1 MLSEILIQAWIAV
14 RRNPTRSLLTMLGV
28 MWGVVSVALLFAYGD
43 GFRTALVR
51 AFDAF
56 GKSAIVMWPGQT
68 STQAGGE
75 KAGRPVRVSIEDFEA
90 LRAECTLVKHISMET
105 VQFHDVVYG
114 LRRESG
120 PVRGVHPVYGIMRNE
135 VPSDGRWLSEED
147 LAERRRVVVLG
158 AEVRKKLFSGRPAVG
173 EDVTIN
179 GVRFTV
185 IGTMDPK
192 LQMSNYFSSDD
203 SSAFIPYTS
212 AGDLWSNRYT
222 SVLVFSAVSV
232 QWQKQAIQQVRE
244 VLAKRH
250 NFDPGDERAL
260 RFNDREEFRPIIDG
274 ITIGLQSLLVFIG
287 LLTLGIGGVGVMN
300 IMLVSIDERVREIGL
315 RRALGARKR
324 HVMLQ
329 VLAETLVITFT
340 GGFLGLITAWG
351 ISLAVGQLPLLGAL
365 FNDDSGKGDLTLT
378 VSLDT
383 ALFSILFLLLVGLA
397 SGFVPARK
405 ASQLDPANA
414 LRYE

>member
-1 MLSEILIQAWIAV
+1 MLREIFLQAWTAV
-14 RRNPTRSLLTMLGV
+14 RRNLTRSMLTMVGI
-28 MWGVVSVALLFAYGD
+28 MWGVVSVTLLFAYGD

-68 STQAGGE
+68 SSQAGGE
-75 KAGRPVRVSIEDFEA
+75 RAGRPVRVSIEDFDA
-90 LRAECTLVKHISMET
+90 LRAECTLVKDISMES

-120 PVRGVHPVYGIMRNE
+120 PIRGVHPSYGDMRNE
-135 VPSDGRWLSEED
+135 VPNVGRWLSEDD
-147 LAERRRVVVLG
+147 LVERRRVVVLG
-158 AEVRKKLFSGRPAVG
+158 AEMKKKLFSGRPAVG
-173 EDVTIN
+173 EHVAIN

-192 LQMSNYFSSDD
+192 LQLSNYFSSDD
-203 SSAFIPYTS
+203 SSAFIPYTA
-212 AGDLWSNRYT
+212 AGDLWNNRYT
-222 SVLVFSAVSV
+222 STLVFSAVSV
-232 QWQKQAIQQVRE
+232 DFQKEAIQQVRE

-250 NFDPGDERAL
+250 NFSPDDERAL
-260 RFNDREEFRPIIDG
+260 RFNDREAFRPIIDG

-287 LLTLGIGGVGVMN
+287 VLTLGIGGVGVMN

-315 RRALGARKR
+315 RRALGARRR

-340 GGFLGLITAWG
+340 GGLVGLIAAWG
-351 ISLAVGQLPLLGAL
+351 IALGIGQLPLLGAL
-365 FNDDSGKGDLTLT
+365 FEDDSGKGDLMLT

-383 ALFSILFLLLVGLA
+383 AVFSVLFLLLVGLA
-397 SGFVPARK
+397 SGYIPARK
-405 ASQLDPANA
+405 ASRLDPAIA